1 MTHCYGILAEGTPLQ
16 DWEKE
21 DTSQSTSADRELRE
35 HFFIFFFQ
43 IIIILKRIF
52 FFHLKCQTASEFF
65 HTKNRNFFLFSE
77 I

>member
-1 MTHCYGILAEGTPLQ
+1 MTHCYEILAEGTPLQ

-43 IIIILKRIF
+43 IIIILKRIRF
-52 FFHLKCQTASEFF
+52 CVS
-65 HTKNRNFFLFSE
+65 
-77 I
+77 

>member
-35 HFFIFFFQ
+35 HFFIFFFKSYLF
-43 IIIILKRIF
+43 LKEYF
-52 FFHLKCQTASEFF
+52 FSFKMSNSQ
-65 HTKNRNFFLFSE
+65 
-77 I
+77 